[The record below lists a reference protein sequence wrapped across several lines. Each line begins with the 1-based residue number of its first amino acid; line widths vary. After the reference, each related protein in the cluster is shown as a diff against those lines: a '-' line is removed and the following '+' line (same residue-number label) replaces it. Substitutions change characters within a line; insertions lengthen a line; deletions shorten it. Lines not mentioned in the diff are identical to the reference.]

1 MKVML
6 LNDLV
11 EELTNREV
19 AMADSILEL
28 LHPDEIRRR
37 NIFKS
42 QLHIAVKD
50 FCQHYPLVMKQDIPS
65 APYTFY
71 DNFSA
76 YIDGRL
82 NEKDIHLI
90 PQAIA
95 SVKASYLGKAV
106 TRNNFLYDYSTHTLM
121 NAAGLVTYYC
131 YYPVVCKNA
140 VNADFT
146 EDSGVYFLDKDTSEG
161 EMFIDQLTYQV
172 LSHIMN
178 TRKSVTP
185 GFGVDFFDFSER
197 LRDLQ
202 LKIDQNNAYSSYIY
216 NIWSPTGV

>member
-11 EELTNREV
+11 EEITDREV
-19 AMADSILEL
+19 TMADSILEL
-28 LHPDEIRRR
+28 LHPDSIRRR
-37 NIFKS
+37 NIFKR
-42 QLHIAVKD
+42 QVHIAIKD
-50 FCQHYPLVMKQDIPS
+50 FCQHYPLVMTQMIDHS
-65 APYTFY
+65 PYTFY
-71 DNFSA
+71 DNFQA
-76 YIDGRL
+76 YLEGRL
-82 NEKDIHLI
+82 NEKDIRLI

-95 SVKASYLGKAV
+95 CIKATYLGRAI
-106 TRNNFLYDYSTHTLM
+106 TRNNFIYDYKSHTLT
-121 NAAGLVTYYC
+121 NAGGMCTYFC
-131 YYPVVCKNA
+131 YYPLICENA

-146 EDSGVYFLDKDTSEG
+146 EQSGVYFLDRDTSEG
-161 EMFIDQLTYQV
+161 EMFIDQLTFQL

-178 TRKSVTP
+178 TRKTVTP

-202 LKIDQNNAYSSYIY
+202 EKINLNNAYSSTIY